1 VAAGQRIEPIA
12 APNPVVASG
21 TGPRSR
27 LESIDILRGIVM
39 VFMALDHIK
48 HTFMIEPFDPMNPD
62 VTTFGYYMTRWITH
76 FCAPTF
82 CFLMGTGAYLAG
94 RRGKTTLEL
103 FWFLF
108 SRGVWLL
115 FLEFTIVKL
124 GMFFEYKTTIWMG
137 VVLWSLGTC
146 LIFLSTLVFLP
157 TRVIAVIGVI
167 MIVAHNLFDNV
178 RADSLGVFRP
188 LWIILHQGGEI
199 ELAEGVK
206 FVAAYPMIPW
216 IGVAAVGYA
225 FGSIYGVDPK
235 RRQRIILGLG
245 SVLTLG
251 FLVLRVT
258 NVYGDP
264 NAWSGMSTEIKA
276 STQEVAGKVVAIEA
290 KPSVPRSAMQT
301 TLSFFNTNKY
311 PPSLLFLMMTL
322 GPALIVLALLEKYP
336 PSGVLSRILLT
347 YGRVPLFYW
356 LIHWFVI
363 QFLVRGVT
371 LARGFSLMDVPGMPP
386 PDAAKY
392 SLPMVYFW
400 LFVVLAIL
408 YLPCRWF
415 AGVKARNKQLWW
427 LSYL

>member
-1 VAAGQRIEPIA
+1 
-12 APNPVVASG
+12 
-21 TGPRSR
+21 
-27 LESIDILRGIVM
+27 M

-48 HTFMIEPFDPMNPD
+48 HAFMTEPFDPMNPD
-62 VTTFGYYMTRWITH
+62 VTTFAYYTTRWITH

-94 RRGKTTLEL
+94 RRGKSTREL

-115 FLEFTIVKL
+115 FLEFTIVKF
-124 GMFFEYKTTIWMG
+124 GMFFEYKTNIWVG

-157 TRVIAVIGVI
+157 TRVIATIGVM

-178 RADSLGVFRP
+178 KADSLGAFRP
-188 LWIILHQGGEI
+188 LWIMLHQGGEI
-199 ELAEGVK
+199 ELTEGVK
-206 FVAAYPMIPW
+206 FIPAYPMIPW
-216 IGVAAVGYA
+216 VGVAAVGYA
-225 FGSIYGVDPK
+225 FGSIYGIEAK
-235 RRQRIILGLG
+235 RRQRITLVLGLA
-245 SVLTLG
+245 LTLG
-251 FLVLRVT
+251 FLALRTT
-258 NVYGDP
+258 NLYGDSNP
-264 NAWSGMSTEIKA
+264 WSAMSTEIKA
-276 STQEVAGKVVAIEA
+276 GTQEIEGKVIVIEPKA
-290 KPSVPRSAMQT
+290 SAPRSTMQT
-301 TLSFFNTNKY
+301 VMSFFNTSKY

-336 PSGVLSRILLT
+336 PSGVLSQILLT
-347 YGRVPLFYW
+347 FGRVPLFYW

-363 QFLVRGVT
+363 QFLIRGVT
-371 LARGFSLMDVPGMPP
+371 LARGYSLMDAPGMPP
-386 PDAAKY
+386 PDVAKY

-408 YLPCRWF
+408 YFPCRWF
-415 AGVKARNKQLWW
+415 AGVKARNKNTWW